1 MLSSTPIPILLRSIS
16 IDSVPSDFTDADD
29 NDNDYADTDTDTDT
43 DTEADKM
50 LIRST
55 CIASVSIT
63 ADQVCYCS

>member
-1 MLSSTPIPILLRSIS
+1 MLSSTPIPILLRSVS
-16 IDSVPSDFTDADD
+16 IDSVPSDFNDAD
-29 NDNDYADTDTDTDT
+29 DNDYADTDTDTN
-43 DTEADKM
+43 TEADKM